1 MKTIHQPPDSGTD
14 PQAATPYF
22 RRCAVFAETVER
34 IARWYRGGPLPP
46 ETWAA

>member
-1 MKTIHQPPDSGTD
+1 MDTLHQPPVNPPD

-22 RRCAVFAETVER
+22 RRCAVFAETVEG
-34 IARWYRGGPLPP
+34 IARWYRGGPLQP